1 VVATNLLGRVCGTGG
16 SKAANQLLADAVA
29 GEVLVSLALHPLVGG
44 VARLVPAGAVADAV
58 LCVDADEVVALRSAV
73 SPRSPLEVPSNLG
86 TAPLADRGAGVDQ
99 RVVLASGPQ
108 CSGCGCAG

>member
-29 GEVLVSLALHPLVGG
+29 GEVVGG
-44 VARLVPAGAVADAV
+44 VARLVPAGAVANAV